1 MANLNK
7 GNNGGSF
14 AAPTKYDHG
23 APQVSGGYNNGG
35 NGGNGGYGAGS
46 GGSGGAGGFGGNG
59 GNGGYGGGYDQG
71 QTYGEYVEPEIYE
84 SGYDGFRSPQP
95 QTQKQYDD
103 RGFAKNPGYG
113 TGYADRTYSN
123 QQFETMG
130 GGSNSP
136 YANPNA
142 FDPQMNNGA
151 YSRGQPQPQ
160 PQPNVMPNYGNGQ
173 PQQQGMHAQKY
184 CKWCASG
191 VAYDAVICPKCGR
204 QIEEL
209 KQAGGN
215 MGMPMNYG
223 QPQVIINNSNNNVAN
238 PYGYVPPYGL
248 KDKGVALLLSFFFGW
263 FGAHKFYEGKI
274 IMGLIYLFTFGLF
287 GIGNLIDFL
296 VLLGKPRK
304 YLP

>member
-23 APQVSGGYNNGG
+23 APQVSGYNNGG
-35 NGGNGGYGAGS
+35 NGGNGGAG
-46 GGSGGAGGFGGNG
+46 GGGNGGAGGY
-59 GNGGYGGGYDQG
+59 GGYGSG
-71 QTYGEYVEPEIYE
+71 QNYGEYVEPEIYE

-113 TGYADRTYSN
+113 TGYADRNSSYSN

-136 YANPNA
+136 YANPNS
-142 FDPQMNNGA
+142 FDPQMNNG
-151 YSRGQPQPQ
+151 YNPSQ
-160 PQPNVMPNYGNGQ
+160 QPNAMPNYGNGQ
-173 PQQQGMHAQKY
+173 PQPQPNMQQQGAQKY
-184 CKWCASG
+184 CKWCASA
-191 VAYDAVICPKCGR
+191 VAYDAVVCPKCGR

-209 KQAGGN
+209 KQTGGN

>member
-14 AAPTKYDHG
+14 EAPAQYNHG
-23 APQVSGGYNNGG
+23 TPQVSGYNSGSNG
-35 NGGNGGYGAGS
+35 NGAGYDNGNSGGYGS
-46 GGSGGAGGFGGNG
+46 EQN
-59 GNGGYGGGYDQG
+59 
-71 QTYGEYVEPEIYE
+71 YGEYIEPEIYE

-95 QTQKQYDD
+95 QTSQQRQQYDD

-113 TGYADRTYSN
+113 TGYAEPNRYSN

-130 GGSNSP
+130 QNTP
-136 YANPNA
+136 YANQNA
-142 FDPQMNNGA
+142 FDPQMNNG
-151 YSRGQPQPQ
+151 YNRTQPP
-160 PQPNVMPNYGNGQ
+160 PNVMPNYAG
-173 PQQQGMHAQKY
+173 QQQAQQNMQAQKY

-191 VAYDAVICPKCGR
+191 VAYDAVICPNCGR

-209 KQAGGN
+209 KQTNGN

-263 FGAHKFYEGKI
+263 FGAHKFYEGKV

-296 VLLGKPRK
+296 VLLGKPKK